1 MDKKLITLLMTI
13 ILFYSLII
21 NVSFANLYVKP
32 AKLGIVRVEIFSFT
46 PAVVNKNFTVGNFY
60 NFPIDIVLQPTG
72 NISDLIKTNMPTS
85 FTLQSN
91 ETKNIEYTLTISKEG
106 TYTGGIL
113 ISVKGQN
120 ITSSIA
126 YQADLTVF
134 ANKGKTQPELYII
147 ITVIVIAFLIIV
159 YLKSMRSRK

>member
-1 MDKKLITLLMTI
+1 MDKKTITLLMTI

-60 NFPIDIVLQPTG
+60 DFPIDIVLQPTG
-72 NISDLIKTNMPTS
+72 NISDLIKINMPTS

-106 TYTGGIL
+106 TYNGGIV
-113 ISVKGQN
+113 INMRSN
-120 ITSSIA
+120 TTANIA

-134 ANKGKTQPELYII
+134 ANRGKTQPELYVI
-147 ITVIVIAFLIIV
+147 ITVVVIVFLIII
-159 YLKSMRSRK
+159 YLKSKRSRK

>member
-1 MDKKLITLLMTI
+1 MDKKTITLLMTI
-13 ILFYSLII
+13 ILFYSLIM

-32 AKLGIVRVEIFSFT
+32 AKLGVVRVEIFSFT

-60 NFPIDIVLQPTG
+60 DFPIDIVLQPTG
-72 NISDLIKTNMPTS
+72 NISDLVKINMPTS

-106 TYTGGIL
+106 TYNGGIV
-113 ISVKGQN
+113 INMRSN
-120 ITSSIA
+120 TTANIA

-134 ANKGKTQPELYII
+134 ANRGKTQPELYVI
-147 ITVIVIAFLIIV
+147 ITVVVIVFLIII
-159 YLKSMRSRK
+159 YLKSKRSRK